1 MIVEVLKVTTLG
13 MYNRLWKFIKWLIR
27 GNIVEMNIKEILKNE
42 LKSYL
47 EENGKKFENQ
57 LLSEAVNVSG
67 KINDIL
73 RMGNIDLLKN
83 ARKLIYFIIDRND
96 KELVSFGQLEGIAWA
111 GHSLTLSLKLEWV
124 QAIRRTLWEIISTLN
139 EEKGI
144 PIEPSEFFELEK
156 VINDQIDQ
164 FLNTFFI
171 SYSKYK
177 DEMLFKQREI
187 VEHLSVPIIPVSE
200 TVSVL
205 PLIGTIDSYR
215 IEIIEEK
222 VLNEI
227 GGRRFQTLV
236 IDLSGIAMME
246 NDVIDQ
252 FEKILAGVNMMGCK
266 AILTGLRPD
275 LVRKMVRAGIRFEKN
290 AETKGT
296 LQETLKTYL

>member
-1 MIVEVLKVTTLG
+1 
-13 MYNRLWKFIKWLIR
+13 
-27 GNIVEMNIKEILKNE
+27 MNIKEILKHELESYIKKNE
-42 LKSYL
+42 IT
-47 EENGKKFENQ
+47 FENQ

-83 ARKLIYFIIDRND
+83 AKKLIYFIVDQNGE
-96 KELVSFGQLEGIAWA
+96 ELISFGQHEGIAWA

-139 EEKGI
+139 GEKQI
-144 PIEPSEFFELEK
+144 HIKDSEFFELEK
-156 VINDQIDQ
+156 VINDQLDQ

-177 DEMLFKQREI
+177 DEMLLKQREI

-200 TVSVL
+200 AVSVL
-205 PLIGTIDSYR
+205 PLIGNIDSFR

-222 VLNEI
+222 VLNELAKT
-227 GGRRFQTLV
+227 RFQTLV

-246 NDVIDQ
+246 LDVIDQ
-252 FEKILAGVNMMGCK
+252 FEKILAGVKLMGCQ
-266 AILTGLRPD
+266 AIITGLRPD
-275 LVRKMVRAGIRFEKN
+275 LVRKMVHAGIRFEKD
-290 AETKGT
+290 AETNGT
-296 LQETLKTYL
+296 LQETLKKYL